1 MYNVMN
7 YTMPI
12 ADVIIVEHSPHE
24 LFSMPKPI
32 ALIVLDGFGHRDE
45 QAHNAISSAITPHL
59 DTLMAQYPHMLI
71 SGSGHDV
78 GLPEDQMGN
87 SEVGHMNLGAG
98 RVIYQDLT
106 RIDVSIEEGAFAANP
121 VFQHLFDKVRSHGRT
136 LHIMGLVSDG
146 GVHSQLTHIQ
156 AAIEAAAAA
165 GITQVD
171 VHAFLDGRDTPPQ
184 SAKAYLQALDDTCKN
199 TGVARIA
206 SLCGRFYA
214 MDRDNRWERTAKAY
228 NMIVTGETE
237 YHAPD
242 PLTGLEM
249 AYARGE
255 NDEFVHPTRIGTAA
269 ALHPQDGIIFM
280 NFRADRARQLCRAF
294 LCADCNTFHRGTMPV
309 LSGFVTLTHYA
320 DDIPADVAFKPQTI
334 DNTFADVL
342 SVHGKTQLRIAETEK
357 YAHVTFFFNG
367 GKEAPVNGETRLLIP
382 SPKVKTYDLQPEMSA
397 YELTDSLVEA
407 IEAQRFDA
415 IICNY
420 ANADMVGH
428 TGNFE
433 ATVKAIEALDQCI
446 GRIVAALKKVG
457 GECLITAD
465 HGNAEQMFDDL
476 TQQAHTAHT
485 CELVPLIY
493 MGRSAKFTET
503 SGILADVA
511 PTLLYLMGLPIPSD
525 MTGKVL
531 LTLQ

>member
-1 MYNVMN
+1 
-7 YTMPI
+7 
-12 ADVIIVEHSPHE
+12 
-24 LFSMPKPI
+24 MPKPI

-45 QAHNAISSAITPHL
+45 KAHNAISSARTPHL
-59 DTLMAQYPHMLI
+59 DALLQSSPHILI

-78 GLPEDQMGN
+78 GLPDEQMGN

-106 RIDVSIEEGAFAANP
+106 RIDLAIEDGSFEQNP
-121 VFQHLFDKVRSHGRT
+121 VFHTLFEKISSQGRT
-136 LHIMGLVSDG
+136 LHIMGLMSDG

-156 AAIEAAAAA
+156 AAIIAAAHA
-165 GITQVD
+165 GVTQID

-184 SAKAYLQALDDTCKN
+184 SAKHYLQALDDTCKQ

-206 SLCGRFYA
+206 TLCGRFYA
-214 MDRDNRWERTAKAY
+214 MDRDNRWQRTEKAF
-228 NMIVTGETE
+228 NMIVNGETE
-237 YHAPD
+237 FHAPD
-242 PLTGLEM
+242 ALAGLEM

-255 NDEFVHPTRIGTAA
+255 NDEFVHPTRIGRAVS
-269 ALHPQDGIIFM
+269 LHAQDGIIFM
-280 NFRADRARQLCRAF
+280 NFRADRARQLTRAMLHPQF
-294 LCADCNTFHRGTMPV
+294 SHFDRATLPA

-320 DDIPADVAFKPQTI
+320 DDIPAQVAFKPQSI
-334 DNTFADVL
+334 ANTFADVL
-342 SVHGKTQLRIAETEK
+342 STHDKTQLRIAETEK

-367 GKEAPVNGETRLLIP
+367 GREAPVAGETRLLIP

-397 YELTDSLVEA
+397 YELTDHLVEA
-407 IEAQRFDA
+407 IETQRYDA

-428 TGNFE
+428 TGNFD
-433 ATVKAIEALDQCI
+433 ATVKAIEALDLCV
-446 GRIVAALKKVG
+446 GRIVTALKKVD

-465 HGNAEQMFDDL
+465 HGNAEQMFDDH
-476 TQQAHTAHT
+476 TQQPHTAHT

-493 MGRSAKFTET
+493 VGRPAKFNQT

-531 LTLQ
+531 LTLQS